1 MVAAAVGGA
10 LRRAV
15 VRRRGRTLR
24 LDEHT
29 RMITVQQSTSVHYHI
44 IVRFRRVDITTAA
57 AAADAIENHVTFSG
71 TRRLFRFDKHLP
83 RRLGRRAVVAA
94 AAATAVLAVV
104 TFVVMMMMMV
114 LMMTSTV
121 ATSRTAPT
129 MTATAAA
136 AAAAVTMRRLVT

>member
-1 MVAAAVGGA
+1 M
-10 LRRAV
+10 

-29 RMITVQQSTSVHYHI
+29 RMITVQQSTSVYYHI
-44 IVRFRRVDITTAA
+44 IVRFRRVYITTAA
-57 AAADAIENHVTFSG
+57 ATADAIENHVTLG
-71 TRRLFRFDKHLP
+71 GARRLFRFDKHLS
-83 RRLGRRAVVAA
+83 RRLGRRAIVAA
-94 AAATAVLAVV
+94 ATTAAVFAVV
-104 TFVVMMMMMV
+104 TFVMMMMMMV